1 MLLTAE
7 EARAKWCPMAAFPLI
22 AQLPN
27 GQILHAGVG
36 NRGSGPA
43 GPGLDAPDNP
53 PPARCIATRCMA
65 WRPCADGLRG
75 HCGLAGPAL
84 NLTN

>member
-1 MLLTAE
+1 MMLTAE

-22 AQLPN
+22 LATPQGQLPV
-27 GQILHAGVG
+27 GVG
-36 NRGSGPA
+36 NRGVGPSGPTVEA
-43 GPGLDAPDNP
+43 MDNP
-53 PPARCIATRCMA
+53 SSARCIATRCMA